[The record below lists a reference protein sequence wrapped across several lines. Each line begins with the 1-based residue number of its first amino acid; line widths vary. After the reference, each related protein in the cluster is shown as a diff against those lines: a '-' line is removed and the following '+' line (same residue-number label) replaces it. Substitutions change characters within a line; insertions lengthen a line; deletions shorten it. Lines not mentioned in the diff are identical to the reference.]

1 MQESKSCA
9 LPLGDS
15 PLKTLFLTLHA
26 SLNYKRKGWVV
37 GLEPTISRTTIWRA
51 NQLHHTHHNEPGGI
65 RTLDLRLRRP
75 LLYPAELQTHFNI
88 PFSKGSPYFYGKAGD
103 GNRTHVSSLEGWC
116 STIEL
121 HPHDIGVTGFEPAT
135 SWSQTRR
142 SSQAEPHPVNKV
154 SRFAF
159 NPFALDARFIIL
171 HCFRFVNTFFHFFQN
186 VFCVVLFSP
195 DNKEILSYLFSSVNT

>member
-1 MQESKSCA
+1 M
-9 LPLGDS
+9 
-15 PLKTLFLTLHA
+15 
-26 SLNYKRKGWVV
+26 
-37 GLEPTISRTTIWRA
+37 GLEPMISRTTIWRA
-51 NQLHHTHHNEPGGI
+51 NQLHHTHHTEPGGI

-121 HPHDIGVTGFEPAT
+121 HPHVVGVTGFEPAT

-142 SSQAEPHPVNKV
+142 SSQAEPHPDISFISLSLRLCVSFVSPAATRYIIWHISQKVNRFFKV
-154 SRFAF
+154 FLLFCDCFFTCFPQEECVNCFFCFSFLIIRIIIDIFAQ
-159 NPFALDARFIIL
+159 NLI
-171 HCFRFVNTFFHFFQN
+171 FRPHR
-186 VFCVVLFSP
+186 LP
-195 DNKEILSYLFSSVNT
+195 

>member
-1 MQESKSCA
+1 M
-9 LPLGDS
+9 
-15 PLKTLFLTLHA
+15 
-26 SLNYKRKGWVV
+26 

-75 LLYPAELQTHFNI
+75 LLYPAELQTHINI
-88 PFSKGSPYFYGKAGD
+88 PFSKALRYFYRKAGD

-121 HPHDIGVTGFEPAT
+121 HPQQFIGVTGFEPAT

-142 SSQAEPHPVNKV
+142 SSQAEPHPVHFATLSCL
-154 SRFAF
+154 SRRR
-159 NPFALDARFIIL
+159 NSYYIIRF
-171 HCFRFVNTFFHFFQN
+171 
-186 VFCVVLFSP
+186 S
-195 DNKEILSYLFSSVNT
+195 

>member
-1 MQESKSCA
+1 M
-9 LPLGDS
+9 
-15 PLKTLFLTLHA
+15 
-26 SLNYKRKGWVV
+26 
-37 GLEPTISRTTIWRA
+37 GLEPMISRTTIWRA
-51 NQLHHTHHNEPGGI
+51 NQLHHTHHITYRTVFCPTKYHRIKFCGLNEPGGI

-121 HPHDIGVTGFEPAT
+121 HPHGRWNGIVYSIGVTGFEPAA

-142 SSQAEPHPVNKV
+142 SSQAEPHPVNG
-154 SRFAF
+154 
-159 NPFALDARFIIL
+159 I
-171 HCFRFVNTFFHFFQN
+171 
-186 VFCVVLFSP
+186 
-195 DNKEILSYLFSSVNT
+195 

>member
-1 MQESKSCA
+1 M
-9 LPLGDS
+9 
-15 PLKTLFLTLHA
+15 
-26 SLNYKRKGWVV
+26 
-37 GLEPTISRTTIWRA
+37 GLEPMISRTTIWRA
-51 NQLHHTHHNEPGGI
+51 NQLHHTHHTEPGGI

-142 SSQAEPHPVNKV
+142 SSQAEPHPVI
-154 SRFAF
+154 RF
-159 NPFALDARFIIL
+159 R
-171 HCFRFVNTFFHFFQN
+171 V
-186 VFCVVLFSP
+186 VF
-195 DNKEILSYLFSSVNT
+195 SVTQ